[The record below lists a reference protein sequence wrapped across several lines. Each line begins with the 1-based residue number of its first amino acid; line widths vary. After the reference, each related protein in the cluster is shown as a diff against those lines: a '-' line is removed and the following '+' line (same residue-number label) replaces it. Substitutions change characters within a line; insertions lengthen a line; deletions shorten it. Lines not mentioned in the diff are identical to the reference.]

1 MAFFTMKRYFSYIVL
16 SLSVLIY
23 SGCGSDEVEEVNQVN
38 EVEFSSLFEN
48 IADNIIIPRYLSFQ
62 AELSALQDKLN
73 DLDTNDSETIVAFQN
88 QFRSTYLNWQTISVF
103 EFGPAAEFSAL
114 LRDNINSFPTE
125 VDKIEYNI
133 ELGEYNLSSAS
144 NYFAKGLP
152 AIDYLFFHAPLNE
165 IAIELSDSS
174 RLSYVSNC
182 IDDMVTRLD
191 GVILGWDSYRSI
203 FVQSQGND
211 QSSSLSLLFNY
222 FLYDYEQIKRNK
234 FALPAG
240 FATSFGIPI
249 SADTSIVEARFSKI
263 SLELIGANLNA
274 LEKIYLG
281 VGEDGVD
288 RVGIYEKLKE
298 YNAQSTVVEGD
309 LADAIQDQF
318 LLCKNSVSDF
328 NNSLPYEIINNIS
341 QVQEVS
347 NELQKMVPMIKNDMR
362 SYLSVTVTIGDSDGD

>member
-1 MAFFTMKRYFSYIVL
+1 MKRYFSYIVL

-88 QFRSTYLNWQTISVF
+88 QFKSTYLNWQTISVF

-191 GVILGWDSYRSI
+191 GVILGWDSYRSM

-249 SADTSIVEARFSKI
+249 SADTSKVEARFSKM

-318 LLCKNSVSDF
+318 LLCKSSVSDF

-362 SYLSVTVTIGDSDGD
+362 SYLSVTVTNGDSDGD